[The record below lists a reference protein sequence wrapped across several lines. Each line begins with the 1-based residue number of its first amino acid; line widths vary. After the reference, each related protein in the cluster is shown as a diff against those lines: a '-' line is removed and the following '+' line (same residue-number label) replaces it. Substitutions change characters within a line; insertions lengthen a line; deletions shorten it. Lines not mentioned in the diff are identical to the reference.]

1 VVLEIERIIEETGAG
16 TDEPP
21 TQVARR

>member
-1 VVLEIERIIEETGAG
+1 VLEEIEGIIQETGAG